1 MSQTIQAIA
10 ITEKSTKSL
19 NAVVAT
25 LTKMLGEFPAA
36 VEGHN
41 DVVYNTE
48 VAQNQ
53 LDLLIQKTADEERTA
68 VAELKIRILE
78 NEDGVLADLL
88 TKRGLAH
95 VTKDDLA
102 GLNSDYEAAQ
112 DSNESAISKAV
123 AIAVAK
129 EVAKSDLVLS
139 EAKSAH
145 AIAEAQNQAD
155 LKANAVQ
162 VQFLETQVVGL
173 QEAAKLEREARV
185 AMAGHAS
192 NASAVVVN
200 TSGK

>member
-1 MSQTIQAIA
+1 M
-10 ITEKSTKSL
+10 
-19 NAVVAT
+19 
-25 LTKMLGEFPAA
+25 
-36 VEGHN
+36 
-41 DVVYNTE
+41 
-48 VAQNQ
+48 
-53 LDLLIQKTADEERTA
+53 
-68 VAELKIRILE
+68 
-78 NEDGVLADLL
+78 
-88 TKRGLAH
+88 
-95 VTKDDLA
+95 
-102 GLNSDYEAAQ
+102 
-112 DSNESAISKAV
+112 
-123 AIAVAK
+123 
-129 EVAKSDLVLS
+129 VLS